1 MKLSDIEKDGSLNL
15 INNSKRKSDI
25 IKIKDYDNN
34 VYDIPYMSMI
44 TSITPQGFTD
54 LVYNFLPDRFNAKA
68 ISDYFYYEF
77 DLGDV
82 LGLKDYCLFIRKEKM
97 SNKSRGI

>member
-15 INNSKRKSDI
+15 INNSKREKNI
-25 IKIKDYDNN
+25 IKIKDHDNN

-44 TSITPQGFTD
+44 TTITPQGFTD

-68 ISDYFYYEF
+68 ISDYYYYEF
-77 DLGDV
+77 DLDDI
-82 LGLKDYCLFIRKEKM
+82 LGLNDYCSFHKEKM